1 MHPREGVGMTV
12 LALVTASGE
21 PLSWLAVVVVLLGTT
36 GLMIGTAR
44 RVRNRA

>member
-1 MHPREGVGMTV
+1 MTV

-21 PLSWLAVVVVLLGTT
+21 QLSWVAVVVIALGTI

>member
-1 MHPREGVGMTV
+1 MTV

-21 PLSWLAVVVVLLGTT
+21 PLSWVAVVVIALGTL
-36 GLMIGTAR
+36 GLMVGTAR